1 MEMVGSQQGFLG
13 WLSSLLFAL
22 HLFFLA
28 YPMLLWARPD
38 AGAIEQV
45 LREEAGKGFTHEGYV
60 RLTRDVRSREELEQ
74 ALEGKEE
81 QIFDV
86 DHLRIHLGYGQDC
99 FSRAKLAMMAWKMFT
114 VPDWLEI
121 CWPHSTIREG
131 ETLGMLILNVG
142 LYSLTACRIVYTIDE
157 DSSRL
162 AGDTVESGSIMAESD
177 TPSHERFG
185 FACGTLPCHLVSG
198 EERFL
203 VEWDKAD
210 DSVCYE
216 VLSFSKPQH
225 WMAKV
230 GYPISRWYQEQYHKE
245 TGWAM
250 LLSVSGEEG
259 VEEPEDV

>member
-1 MEMVGSQQGFLG
+1 MCMEMVGSQQGFLG

-121 CWPHSTIREG
+121 CWPHSTIR
-131 ETLGMLILNVG
+131 
-142 LYSLTACRIVYTIDE
+142 
-157 DSSRL
+157 
-162 AGDTVESGSIMAESD
+162 
-177 TPSHERFG
+177 FG
-185 FACGTLPCHLVSG
+185 CP
-198 EERFL
+198 
-203 VEWDKAD
+203 
-210 DSVCYE
+210 
-216 VLSFSKPQH
+216 FSKRRYENLTH
-225 WMAKV
+225 TCGW
-230 GYPISRWYQEQYHKE
+230 GYC
-245 TGWAM
+245 
-250 LLSVSGEEG
+250 SVSARTVVGRAKRWAC
-259 VEEPEDV
+259 